1 MGKLSKKEKSRL
13 KIMHTAKGLFE
24 KNGIDSVT
32 FAQIAEG
39 ADMCRST
46 VFNHFSNVTELM
58 LAIISQEIEDIR
70 DYCREKSYTGKELIY
85 SLFDKLIEDTTY
97 YPMLATRLINNA
109 ILSHDMQ
116 NPVKTIEEMTV
127 SGLKEAGYEDE
138 ESRYLAIMISGAYFG
153 LVNHY
158 HINDLNFERK
168 KMEKEFHRLLNK
180 II

>member
-70 DYCREKSYTGKELIY
+70 DYCREKSFNY
-85 SLFDKLIEDTTY
+85 
-97 YPMLATRLINNA
+97 
-109 ILSHDMQ
+109 
-116 NPVKTIEEMTV
+116 
-127 SGLKEAGYEDE
+127 
-138 ESRYLAIMISGAYFG
+138 
-153 LVNHY
+153 
-158 HINDLNFERK
+158 
-168 KMEKEFHRLLNK
+168 
-180 II
+180 

>member
-1 MGKLSKKEKSRL
+1 
-13 KIMHTAKGLFE
+13 
-24 KNGIDSVT
+24 
-32 FAQIAEG
+32 
-39 ADMCRST
+39 
-46 VFNHFSNVTELM
+46 
-58 LAIISQEIEDIR
+58 
-70 DYCREKSYTGKELIY
+70 
-85 SLFDKLIEDTTY
+85 
-97 YPMLATRLINNA
+97 
-109 ILSHDMQ
+109 MQ

-138 ESRYLAIMISGAYFG
+138 ESRYLAVMISGAYFG